1 MFGWHKEDLDL
12 YSVNFLHH
20 GAPKLWYSVDLD
32 YNTQFE
38 EFMQESFPAN
48 YRRCHEFIRHKGTL
62 VHPNVLLEE
71 GIKMVKCQHNP
82 GEFMISRAAA
92 YHQGFNFG
100 FNIAEAVN
108 FALRDWLPM
117 AAHVSFCKCISD
129 SVRINM
135 RKFLANLGEQPDAYL
150 PADACEDE
158 EAEEELD
165 SPSSAED
172 EAADNAAQEKEV

>member
-1 MFGWHKEDLDL
+1 
-12 YSVNFLHH
+12 
-20 GAPKLWYSVDLD
+20 
-32 YNTQFE
+32 
-38 EFMQESFPAN
+38 
-48 YRRCHEFIRHKGTL
+48 
-62 VHPNVLLEE
+62 
-71 GIKMVKCQHNP
+71 
-82 GEFMISRAAA
+82 MISRAAA